1 MNGDDRMRFEDADGT
16 HGSHPHF
23 GGTPAPE
30 RVSASSDASPFFAAL
45 GFNCL

>member
-1 MNGDDRMRFEDADGT
+1 MNGDDRMRFEDAGGT

-30 RVSASSDASPFFAAL
+30 RDASTFFADL
-45 GFNCL
+45 QFVRSV